1 VVRGSE
7 EGSLR
12 ADQDAD
18 QGRERR
24 AREGEPIGYRGRP
37 LEGGNTRR
45 ASATVSELTLAARRT
60 ALPEGETPEV
70 GRVERQSSVT
80 ACRGR
85 RWAGRLGNVR
95 RGAGVERRT
104 GLRQGKSSG
113 GVNPRSVTGTK
124 QGREGLGKKKALR
137 G

>member
-1 VVRGSE
+1 VVQGSE

-12 ADQDAD
+12 ADQDAE

-24 AREGEPIGYRGRP
+24 TREGEPIGCRGRP

-60 ALPEGETPEV
+60 ALPEGETPV
-70 GRVERQSSVT
+70 AGRVERQSSVM

-85 RWAGRLGNVR
+85 RWAGHSGNVR
-95 RGAGVERRT
+95 RGAGVERRI
-104 GLRQGKSSG
+104 GLRQGKSSVG
-113 GVNPRSVTGTK
+113 ANPRSVTGMK
-124 QGREGLGKKKALR
+124 QGRKGLGKKKAL
-137 G
+137 GG

>member
-1 VVRGSE
+1 VVQGSE

-24 AREGEPIGYRGRP
+24 AREGGPIGCRGRP
-37 LEGGNTRR
+37 LEGENTRR
-45 ASATVSELTLAARRT
+45 ATATVNELTLADRR
-60 ALPEGETPEV
+60 ADLSQGETPEA

-80 ACRGR
+80 ACRGS
-85 RWAGRLGNVR
+85 RWAGHFRNVR

-104 GLRQGKSSG
+104 GLWQGKSSEG
-113 GVNPRSVTGTK
+113 ENPMSVTGMK
-124 QGREGLGKKKALR
+124 
-137 G
+137 